1 FPPPAVRAWFEA
13 EGVPM
18 KCEDDLRVFPIS
30 NNGHDIVNTFTK
42 IFSDTKTE
50 ILLNHSVTGV
60 KKISDG
66 FVVELKN
73 QEPINVDRVILTLG
87 GQAYRQTGSTGDGY
101 SLAESLGHHITKLA
115 PSLNSFIIQ
124 EKWAKEL
131 AGVSFANATITASP
145 RLGGVGVGST
155 MLTNPSLPSPR
166 RESSGPFLFTHT
178 GISGPAVFALSSLIA
193 FEDYGLKKPMSITI
207 DLLPDISNE
216 TLLFELKQAMNLSP
230 KKTLKNTVR
239 NFVPL
244 SVAEVICML
253 AEVPPEK
260 KNAETGKQM
269 VGAVLKLLKQL
280 PLTINGRGS
289 GDEFVTAGGVE
300 LTEVDPRTMES
311 KLTPDLFFAGEILN
325 IDGFTGG
332 FNLQA
337 SWATGKA
344 AGVGAGS

>member
-1 FPPPAVRAWFEA
+1 
-13 EGVPM
+13 
-18 KCEDDLRVFPIS
+18 
-30 NNGHDIVNTFTK
+30 
-42 IFSDTKTE
+42 
-50 ILLNHSVTGV
+50 
-60 KKISDG
+60 
-66 FVVELKN
+66 
-73 QEPINVDRVILTLG
+73 
-87 GQAYRQTGSTGDGY
+87 
-101 SLAESLGHHITKLA
+101 
-115 PSLNSFIIQ
+115 
-124 EKWAKEL
+124 
-131 AGVSFANATITASP
+131 
-145 RLGGVGVGST
+145 
-155 MLTNPSLPSPR
+155 
-166 RESSGPFLFTHT
+166 
-178 GISGPAVFALSSLIA
+178 
-193 FEDYGLKKPMSITI
+193 MSITI